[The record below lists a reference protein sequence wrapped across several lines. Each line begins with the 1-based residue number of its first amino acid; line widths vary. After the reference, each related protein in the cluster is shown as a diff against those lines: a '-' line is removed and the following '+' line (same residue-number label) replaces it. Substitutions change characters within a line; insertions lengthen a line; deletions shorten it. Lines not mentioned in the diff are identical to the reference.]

1 MEITS
6 QVGTDIKEE
15 NMSSISGIVLTIIVL
30 FSVILGWAMGRAD
43 RTDKK

>member
-1 MEITS
+1 
-6 QVGTDIKEE
+6 
-15 NMSSISGIVLTIIVL
+15 MSVFSGVVLTVIIL

>member
-1 MEITS
+1 METTF
-6 QVGTDIKEE
+6 QAGTNIKEK

>member
-1 MEITS
+1 MEITF
-6 QVGTDIKEE
+6 QAGTNIKEK

>member
-1 MEITS
+1 MEITF
-6 QVGTDIKEE
+6 QAGTNIKEKH
-15 NMSSISGIVLTIIVL
+15 MSSINGIILVVIVL

>member
-1 MEITS
+1 
-6 QVGTDIKEE
+6 
-15 NMSSISGIVLTIIVL
+15 MSVFSGVILTAIVL

>member
-1 MEITS
+1 MEIIS
-6 QVGTDIKEE
+6 QAGINIKEK
-15 NMSSISGIVLTIIVL
+15 NMSSISGITLTVIIL